1 VPLAFPVV
9 VEGGVRDALREFLR
23 QRDLFCPV
31 HWPASDEQSP
41 RSTGA
46 RLAATMLSL
55 PVDQRYD
62 AGQLAR
68 LVDAVR
74 EFFAG
79 RRVGR

>member
-1 VPLAFPVV
+1 
-9 VEGGVRDALREFLR
+9 
-23 QRDLFCPV
+23 
-31 HWPASDEQSP
+31 
-41 RSTGA
+41 
-46 RLAATMLSL
+46 MLSL